1 MFGTHHQMSEG
12 RSRKTQGNP
21 CRSGKCW
28 TGVCVGCDISGT
40 HTHTHVSEI
49 DTLKLDF
56 KPLSSSPLPGNTG
69 RYHTLAPTH
78 QRYDYPPGL
87 LLLSTLFPGNRSFH
101 PVRSSPP
108 LSYHHTEPSRPL
120 LCEYLYLLDSD
131 STLSAVIQFKLD
143 APLQEFAA
151 GH

>member
-1 MFGTHHQMSEG
+1 MFGTHRQMSEG

-21 CRSGKCW
+21 CHSGKCW

-108 LSYHHTEPSRPL
+108 LSYHHTEPSRPSL
-120 LCEYLYLLDSD
+120 VNICTFWALTALYL
-131 STLSAVIQFKLD
+131 Q
-143 APLQEFAA
+143 
-151 GH
+151 